1 MSRTVLPPEW
11 SPQSGVMIAW
21 PHAHS
26 DWQNILPEVEPVY
39 TQLTY
44 EIACREKVLVA
55 CWDDAHAIHIKNL
68 LIDAQV
74 EIQRV
79 VLHKVRSNDTWTR
92 DYGPLT
98 VLEQGKLRL
107 LDFIFNGWGNK
118 FSAPLDNQVTRH
130 IHAAGAFGAT
140 PLSTIDLV
148 MEGGSIEVDGHGSL
162 LTTENCLL
170 APTRNSS
177 LNRAQIETQLRAW
190 FGVDRIL
197 WLRHGHLEGD
207 DTDSHIDT
215 LARFCDPHTIAYVA
229 CDDPDDGHYIELQL
243 MEDELRAMRDHRGQ
257 AYRLAP
263 LPWPAA
269 KYDAEDGRRL
279 AASYANFLI
288 INGAVLVP
296 TYDDAA
302 DQEALRRLQQCFPK
316 REIIGVPCLPL
327 IRQNGSLHCIT
338 MQLPAGVL

>member
-1 MSRTVLPPEW
+1 
-11 SPQSGVMIAW
+11 MITW

-26 DWQNILPEVEPVY
+26 DWGDILQDVEPVY
-39 TQLTY
+39 LRLARHISQ
-44 EIACREKVLVA
+44 REKLLVN
-55 CWDDAHAIHIKNL
+55 CRDEAHAAHVRERLHAADVDPRRTVIHC
-68 LIDAQV
+68 V
-74 EIQRV
+74 
-79 VLHKVRSNDTWTR
+79 HSNDTWTR

-98 VLEQGKLRL
+98 ILEQDRPHL
-107 LDFIFNGWGNK
+107 LDFTFNGWGNK
-118 FSAPLDNQVTRH
+118 FDAGSDNLVSSQLHRAGVFGTAPFT
-130 IHAAGAFGAT
+130 
-140 PLSTIDLV
+140 TIDLV
-148 MEGGSIEVDGHGSL
+148 LEGGSIEVDGQGSL

-170 APTRNSS
+170 APTRNPA
-177 LNRAQIETQLRAW
+177 LGRAQIEEQLRRW
-190 FGVDRIL
+190 FGVERIL
-197 WLRHGHLEGD
+197 WLNHGHLAGD

-229 CDDPDDGHYIELQL
+229 CDDSTDEHYAELRL
-243 MEDELRAMRDHRGQ
+243 MESELRALRDYRGNP
-257 AYRLAP
+257 YRLVP

-269 KYDAEDGRRL
+269 KYDDEDGRRL

-296 TYDDAA
+296 TYDDPA
-302 DQEALRRLQQCFPK
+302 DAETLRRLQGCFPD

>member
-1 MSRTVLPPEW
+1 VSRTVLPPEW

-26 DWQNILPEVEPVY
+26 DWQDILPDVEPVY
-39 TQLTY
+39 TQLAQH
-44 EIACREKVLVA
+44 IARREKLLIV
-55 CWDDAHAIHIKNL
+55 CWNDAHATHVNNL
-68 LIDAQV
+68 LLEADVNPQQIL
-74 EIQRV
+74 
-79 VLHKVRSNDTWTR
+79 LHKVHSNDTWTR

-98 VLEQGKLRL
+98 VLEQGKPRL

-118 FSAPLDNQVTRH
+118 FSAPLDNQVTRQL
-130 IHAAGAFGAT
+130 HAAGAFAET

-148 MEGGSIEVDGHGSL
+148 LEGGSIEVDGQGSL

-170 APTRNSS
+170 APTRNST
-177 LNRAQIETQLRAW
+177 LNRDQIETQLRAW
-190 FGVDRIL
+190 FGVERVL
-197 WLRHGHLEGD
+197 WLRHGHLIGD

-229 CDDPDDGHYIELQL
+229 CDDPGDEHYPDLRH
-243 MEDELRAMRDHRGQ
+243 METELRDMRDCRGQ
-257 AYRLAP
+257 AYRLVP

-269 KYDAEDGRRL
+269 KYDAADGRRL

-296 TYDDAA
+296 TYGDAA
-302 DQEALRRLQQCFPK
+302 DDEALHRLQPCFPG
-316 REIIGVPCLPL
+316 RDIIGVPCLPL